1 MTRKEAAIRRKR
13 QVRRQLMVIA
23 VCLVLAVAAVIVAV
37 VRYVSG
43 RQEEARRQEQA
54 EAVKEVVAAG
64 YEEFLASV
72 GETVET
78 SASAGSGDAGASDAS
93 GEGAKFANWLE
104 AQYPDAMQA
113 GLAEAAADGTFSA
126 EEAYDVLGQ
135 TMHVLS
141 DRYNG
146 WLEDDATAVEHN
158 IYMKDGAQDGAVTV
172 SVAGDLCLEED
183 GFVLDKYDEVND
195 LEQCISPEI
204 LDITNGA
211 DIFYLNHEYTVSDRG
226 EALAGKLY
234 TFRAKPERMEL
245 LTEMG
250 TDLVSLANNHIYDYG
265 EEAML
270 DTMDYLD
277 QAGIPYVGGGRN
289 LDEAKSPVYAFS
301 GSRL

>member
-1 MTRKEAAIRRKR
+1 
-13 QVRRQLMVIA
+13 
-23 VCLVLAVAAVIVAV
+23 
-37 VRYVSG
+37 
-43 RQEEARRQEQA
+43 
-54 EAVKEVVAAG
+54 
-64 YEEFLASV
+64 
-72 GETVET
+72 
-78 SASAGSGDAGASDAS
+78 
-93 GEGAKFANWLE
+93 
-104 AQYPDAMQA
+104 

-146 WLEDDATAVEHN
+146 WLEDDGTAAEHN

-204 LDITNGA
+204 LDITNDV

-234 TFRAKPERMEL
+234 TFR
-245 LTEMG
+245 
-250 TDLVSLANNHIYDYG
+250 
-265 EEAML
+265 
-270 DTMDYLD
+270 
-277 QAGIPYVGGGRN
+277 
-289 LDEAKSPVYAFS
+289 
-301 GSRL
+301 